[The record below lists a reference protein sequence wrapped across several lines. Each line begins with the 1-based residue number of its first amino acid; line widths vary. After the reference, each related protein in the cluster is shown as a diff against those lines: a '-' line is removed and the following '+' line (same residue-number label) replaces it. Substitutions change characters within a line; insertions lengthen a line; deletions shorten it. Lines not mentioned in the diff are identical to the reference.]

1 MSHFKGIMRNKKGLT
16 LVEVVVAMGLFG
28 VIMVTLFPAFLI
40 TNLMNITSSEFTDA
54 NFEAQ
59 SELEEIYSRSK
70 TPGIT
75 PSTVLSDMGYGSCTV
90 DGATTTCTK
99 NEISSDYIYSIEY
112 YVYTTFVYTIPDP
125 DVVVPVHSILITA
138 SSKLTREVNGSEI
151 GNDRAQLQV
160 VLRFGESF
168 TP

>member
-1 MSHFKGIMRNKKGLT
+1 MRNKKGLT

-40 TNLMNITSSEFTDA
+40 TNLMNITSREITDA

-70 TPGIT
+70 TPGVTAAAVLDIMGYDT
-75 PSTVLSDMGYGSCTV
+75 RSSTVCTTSPCEKISGVYRNVVTFGQYIDPVSGPSTTLTNVIISVSKIV
-90 DGATTTCTK
+90 D
-99 NEISSDYIYSIEY
+99 N
-112 YVYTTFVYTIPDP
+112 PQ
-125 DVVVPVHSILITA
+125 
-138 SSKLTREVNGSEI
+138 I
-151 GNDRAQLQV
+151 GEDRAQLQV
-160 VLRFGESF
+160 ILRFGESF

>member
-1 MSHFKGIMRNKKGLT
+1 MRNKKGLT

-40 TNLMNITSSEFTDA
+40 TNLMNITSREFTDA

-59 SELEEIYSRSK
+59 SELEEIYDLSK
-70 TPGIT
+70 SLGVTAASVLDGMGYDTP
-75 PSTVLSDMGYGSCTV
+75 PSTVCTTSPCERLSGVYRYVVTFGPYNDPVTGPSTTLTNVIISVSKIV
-90 DGATTTCTK
+90 D
-99 NEISSDYIYSIEY
+99 N
-112 YVYTTFVYTIPDP
+112 PQ
-125 DVVVPVHSILITA
+125 
-138 SSKLTREVNGSEI
+138 I
-151 GNDRAQLQV
+151 GEDRAQLQI